1 MAETLKRVPMENV
14 LSPGRAK
21 KVDADKY
28 GDMRQA
34 VLASLPVGP
43 PGITSAELK
52 RLILPLLSEELFP
65 GGAKA
70 GWWLKGVQLDLEAK
84 KIVGRNSTS
93 PLRFYACGEGQ
104 AGSQD

>member
-1 MAETLKRVPMENV
+1 MAETTKRVAMESV

-28 GDMRQA
+28 DDMREA
-34 VLASLPVGP
+34 VLASLPIGP

-52 RLILPLLSEELFP
+52 QLVLPRLSKSLFP

-84 KIVGRNSTS
+84 GLVGRSASS
-93 PLRFYACGEGQ
+93 PLRFYCLRG
-104 AGSQD
+104 